1 MVMMHMP
8 DRLADGYGFGIG
20 LAGCGTVSLKLVGI
34 PQRPG
39 SGSADRQ
46 VVGVQILQGAARL
59 GNDGFYLVLGD
70 SQRGPYGGNMPD
82 KVSGLVV
89 WLGALQGCFSSL

>member
-1 MVMMHMP
+1 M
-8 DRLADGYGFGIG
+8 RYGFGIG
-20 LAGCGTVSLKLVGI
+20 LAGRGTVSLELVGK

-39 SGSADRQ
+39 RGSADRQ

-59 GNDGFYLVLGD
+59 GNDGFCLVLSD
-70 SQRGPYGGNMPD
+70 RQRGPYGGNMSD

-89 WLGALQGCFSSL
+89 WFGALQGGFSSL